1 VRERCQALL
10 EEIDNWL
17 TGLPKPDPASG
28 DEVVHTGIGVYHYLS
43 DHGDDRSFKTGLID
57 EGLVKETNE

>member
-1 VRERCQALL
+1 L

-17 TGLPKPDPASG
+17 TGLPKPNPEEG

-43 DHGDDRSFKTGLID
+43 DIGDDRSFKQLLID
-57 EGLVKETNE
+57 EGLVKEQKVED